1 MAEPLMAGPPGS
13 LAAAMPLPR
22 SSPSASDAEL
32 LAAVRAGDLSAYSVL
47 YQRHE
52 PAAGRL
58 ARQLLG
64 RGPDADDVVADTFT
78 RVLDAIAKGGGP
90 VEAFRPYLLTAVRR
104 AAVDLIRRERR
115 QIPTDTASLADGI
128 GDQDEPFA
136 DPVLDRIEQSL
147 VAQAFQSLPERWSAV
162 LWHTE
167 VERAKPADVAILLGL
182 TPNGVSAL
190 SYRAREGLRQAYLQ
204 LHLAS
209 RTKPEC
215 QAAASKLG
223 AYVRGGLSARDSR
236 AVKDHLRGCSD
247 CREAKTELAT
257 INSALRT
264 VLAPALIGGLAWA
277 ARPAKYAAPR
287 AVRWAARMLRLK
299 SGAAVTAGALVAG
312 VLLPG
317 ATVPNAA
324 GRSPGAHATPHSV
337 AALAARPPASRRGRS
352 RSGRLAPPR
361 GVAPRG
367 SPSPSPA
374 AGSAGPARLTA
385 RLQVSVSVAGL
396 LKLGA
401 VAIVTVRVADP
412 GTARTG
418 PLTSRLT
425 LPPGVSLVG
434 LPKRSSGWTC
444 SARSCSHAAIAARA
458 RTTVAFRVLV
468 VNLSGCAQPIVATVT
483 SGPLS
488 ASAESA
494 ARVLCGLL

>member
-13 LAAAMPLPR
+13 LAAMPLPR
-22 SSPSASDAEL
+22 SSLSATDAEL
-32 LAAVRAGDLSAYSVL
+32 LTAVRAGDLSAYSVL
-47 YQRHE
+47 YERHV

-78 RVLDAIAKGGGP
+78 RVLDAIANGGGP
-90 VEAFRPYLLTAVRR
+90 VEAFRPYLLTALRR
-104 AAVDLIRRERR
+104 AAVDVIRKEQR
-115 QIPTDTASLADGI
+115 QIPTDTASLADPG
-128 GDQDEPFA
+128 EPFV

-147 VAQAFQSLPERWSAV
+147 VARAFQSLPERWSAV

-167 VERAKPADVAILLGL
+167 VEQAKPAEVAILFGL

-204 LHLAS
+204 LHRSS
-209 RTKPEC
+209 RAKPEC
-215 QAAASKLG
+215 EAAASKLG
-223 AYVRGGLSARDSR
+223 AYVRDGLSARDSR
-236 AVKDHLRGCSD
+236 AVRDHLRGCAD
-247 CREAKTELAT
+247 CREAKTELAA
-257 INSALRT
+257 INSARRT
-264 VLAPALIGGLAWA
+264 GLAPALIGGLAWA
-277 ARPAKYAAPR
+277 EARSASAVATR
-287 AVRWAARMLRLK
+287 AVRWAARLLRLK
-299 SGAAVTAGALVAG
+299 SGAAATAGALVAG

-317 ATVPNAA
+317 ATVPNAVW
-324 GRSPGAHATPHSV
+324 RSPDARATPHSV
-337 AALAARPPASRRGRS
+337 AVLAAPPPTARHGRS
-352 RSGRLAPPR
+352 RSGRLAQPR

-374 AGSAGPARLTA
+374 AGSAGSARLTA

-396 LKLGA
+396 LNLGA
-401 VAIVTVRVADP
+401 VAIVTVRVADA
-412 GTARTG
+412 GKARTG

-425 LPPGVSLVG
+425 LPAGLALVG

-458 RTTVAFRVLV
+458 RTAVAFRVLV
-468 VNLSGCAQPIVATVT
+468 VSLSGCGQPIVATVT

-488 ASAESA
+488 ATAKSA
-494 ARVLCGLL
+494 ARVPCGLL